1 MGYQRRVHGDWEAAL
16 PWAANRVVMR
26 SLQLVL
32 LGLGCILGEPDV
44 FENYFDDELRFV
56 DVPQEVVLKACLA
69 NGDDTVKKI
78 QKAYD
83 KCFGKDY
90 SFDDLADTVG
100 RDSDNDD
107 LPDEYE
113 ANEGCFYKTMD
124 WVKGNQVQP
133 SVIEAD
139 MAGLPGFDSFK
150 DDINSCSAWSGNFGG
165 RKKRDLGSEDE
176 ELEEVPSVMESGNGP
191 LQWVRSLVRNVRSA
205 EAGQGDKKGKK
216 GKGKGKGKKGKGRK
230 ADKGKGDKKG
240 KKNGNK
246 KNGARKGGKKGKGKG
261 GNTKKGNGKKTRK
274 DDKEGKNGKNNK
286 KQGNRKNK
294 GKGNEKKKNDK
305 KSSKEKGRSG
315 KDSKLLP
322 DFLYNQL
329 WCFDLAM
336 EQALERCVE
345 DKLQ

>member
-1 MGYQRRVHGDWEAAL
+1 ME
-16 PWAANRVVMR
+16 MT
-26 SLQLVL
+26 QL
-32 LGLGCILGEPDV
+32 
-44 FENYFDDELRFV
+44 
-56 DVPQEVVLKACLA
+56 
-69 NGDDTVKKI
+69 KKI

-176 ELEEVPSVMESGNGP
+176 EVEEVPSVMESGNGP

-205 EAGQGDKKGKK
+205 EPGQGDKKGKK

-230 ADKGKGDKKG
+230 AKKGKGDKKG
-240 KKNGNK
+240 KKNG
-246 KNGARKGGKKGKGKG
+246 ARKGGNTGKGKE
-261 GNTKKGNGKKTRK
+261 GNKKKG
-274 DDKEGKNGKNNK
+274 
-286 KQGNRKNK
+286 
-294 GKGNEKKKNDK
+294 GKGNKGRNNQK
-305 KSSKEKGRSG
+305 KGRSE

-322 DFLYNQL
+322 EFLYNQL

-336 EQALERCVE
+336 EQAL
-345 DKLQ
+345 

>member
-1 MGYQRRVHGDWEAAL
+1 LCVNLRHFV
-16 PWAANRVVMR
+16 
-26 SLQLVL
+26 S
-32 LGLGCILGEPDV
+32 DV

-176 ELEEVPSVMESGNGP
+176 EMEEVPSIMESGNGP

-205 EAGQGDKKGKK
+205 ESEKADKKKGKKGKK
-216 GKGKGKGKKGKGRK
+216 GKGNGTQKGKGNRTQKGKGKKKGQN
-230 ADKGKGDKKG
+230 
-240 KKNGNK
+240 NGNK
-246 KNGARKGGKKGKGKG
+246 KNRARKGKGGKGGNKQSSKGKKARNNQKKGKKGKNNDRKGGKKNEKKGD
-261 GNTKKGNGKKTRK
+261 NTKKNENDSGKK
-274 DDKEGKNGKNNK
+274 
-286 KQGNRKNK
+286 
-294 GKGNEKKKNDK
+294 
-305 KSSKEKGRSG
+305 KGRSG

-322 DFLYNQL
+322 EFLYNQL

>member
-1 MGYQRRVHGDWEAAL
+1 ME
-16 PWAANRVVMR
+16 MT
-26 SLQLVL
+26 QL
-32 LGLGCILGEPDV
+32 
-44 FENYFDDELRFV
+44 
-56 DVPQEVVLKACLA
+56 
-69 NGDDTVKKI
+69 KKI

-124 WVKGNQVQP
+124 WVKGSQVQP

-165 RKKRDLGSEDE
+165 RKKRDLGKEDE

-205 EAGQGDKKGKK
+205 EPGQGDKKGKK
-216 GKGKGKGKKGKGRK
+216 GKGKK
-230 ADKGKGDKKG
+230 ADKGKGKKKG

-246 KNGARKGGKKGKGKG
+246 KNSARKGGKKGEGKEGNKKKGGKGK
-261 GNTKKGNGKKTRK
+261 
-274 DDKEGKNGKNNK
+274 
-286 KQGNRKNK
+286 
-294 GKGNEKKKNDK
+294 KKKKKKK
-305 KSSKEKGRSG
+305 KS
-315 KDSKLLP
+315 
-322 DFLYNQL
+322 
-329 WCFDLAM
+329 
-336 EQALERCVE
+336 
-345 DKLQ
+345 

>member
-1 MGYQRRVHGDWEAAL
+1 
-16 PWAANRVVMR
+16 MR

-124 WVKGNQVQP
+124 WVKGNKVQP

-205 EAGQGDKKGKK
+205 EPGKDNKKGKGKK
-216 GKGKGKGKKGKGRK
+216 GKGKDKGKKGKGRK
-230 ADKGKGDKKG
+230 AEKGKGNKKG

-246 KNGARKGGKKGKGKG
+246 KNGARKGGNRGKGKG
-261 GNTKKGNGKKTRK
+261 GNKKKGGKGNRARNNQKKGKSGKKNGKKGDKKNK
-274 DDKEGKNGKNNK
+274 DSDSNK
-286 KQGNRKNK
+286 K
-294 GKGNEKKKNDK
+294 
-305 KSSKEKGRSG
+305 KGRSG
-315 KDSKLLP
+315 KDLKLLP
-322 DFLYNQL
+322 EFLYNQL

>member
-1 MGYQRRVHGDWEAAL
+1 MG
-16 PWAANRVVMR
+16 
-26 SLQLVL
+26 
-32 LGLGCILGEPDV
+32 GEPDV

-56 DVPQEVVLKACLA
+56 DVSQEVVLKACLA

-124 WVKGNQVQP
+124 WVKGNKVQP

-205 EAGQGDKKGKK
+205 EPGKEEKKI
-216 GKGKGKGKKGKGRK
+216 
-230 ADKGKGDKKG
+230 
-240 KKNGNK
+240 GNK
-246 KNGARKGGKKGKGKG
+246 KKRARKGGNKGKGKG
-261 GNTKKGNGKKTRK
+261 GNKKKGNNGKKTRK
-274 DDKEGKNGKNNK
+274 DNKKGKNGKNNK
-286 KQGNRKNK
+286 KQSNRKNK
-294 GKGNEKKKNDK
+294 GKGNGTKKNDK
-305 KSSKEKGRSG
+305 NSSKEKGRSG
-315 KDSKLLP
+315 RDSKLLP
-322 DFLYNQL
+322 EFLYNQL
-329 WCFDLAM
+329 
-336 EQALERCVE
+336 
-345 DKLQ
+345 

>member
-1 MGYQRRVHGDWEAAL
+1 ME
-16 PWAANRVVMR
+16 MT
-26 SLQLVL
+26 QL
-32 LGLGCILGEPDV
+32 
-44 FENYFDDELRFV
+44 
-56 DVPQEVVLKACLA
+56 
-69 NGDDTVKKI
+69 KKI

-150 DDINSCSAWSGNFGG
+150 GDINSCSAWSGNFGG
-165 RKKRDLGSEDE
+165 RKKRDLGSEGE

-205 EAGQGDKKGKK
+205 EPGQGDK
-216 GKGKGKGKKGKGRK
+216 KGKGKGKKGKGRK
-230 ADKGKGDKKG
+230 AKKGKGDKKG
-240 KKNGNK
+240 KKNGARKEGNKKKGGKGNKGRNNQKKGRSDK
-246 KNGARKGGKKGKGKG
+246 KNGKKGGKK
-261 GNTKKGNGKKTRK
+261 N
-274 DDKEGKNGKNNK
+274 E
-286 KQGNRKNK
+286 NK
-294 GKGNEKKKNDK
+294 GDKTKKNDDN
-305 KSSKEKGRSG
+305 SSKKKGRSG

-322 DFLYNQL
+322 EFLYNQL
-329 WCFDLAM
+329 WCF
-336 EQALERCVE
+336 
-345 DKLQ
+345 

>member
-1 MGYQRRVHGDWEAAL
+1 
-16 PWAANRVVMR
+16 MR

-133 SVIEAD
+133 SVVEAD

-205 EAGQGDKKGKK
+205 EPGQGDKKGKK

-230 ADKGKGDKKG
+230 AKKGKGDKKG
-240 KKNGNK
+240 KKNGNT
-246 KNGARKGGKKGKGKG
+246 KNGARKRGNTGKGKEGNKKKGGKGNKGRNNQKKGRSDKKNGKKGGKK
-261 GNTKKGNGKKTRK
+261 
-274 DDKEGKNGKNNK
+274 
-286 KQGNRKNK
+286 
-294 GKGNEKKKNDK
+294 NEKKGDKTKKNDNI
-305 KSSKEKGRSG
+305 SSKKKGRSG

-322 DFLYNQL
+322 EFLYNQL

>member
-1 MGYQRRVHGDWEAAL
+1 
-16 PWAANRVVMR
+16 
-26 SLQLVL
+26 
-32 LGLGCILGEPDV
+32 LGEPDV

-205 EAGQGDKKGKK
+205 EPGKEDRKKGKK
-216 GKGKGKGKKGKGRK
+216 GKGNKGKKGKGRK
-230 ADKGKGDKKG
+230 TEMGKG
-240 KKNGNK
+240 KKKGNNNANK
-246 KNGARKGGKKGKGKG
+246 KKRAGKGGKKGKGKG
-261 GNTKKGNGKKTRK
+261 GNKKKGNNGKRTRK
-274 DDKEGKNGKNNK
+274 DNKKGKNGKNNK

-305 KSSKEKGRSG
+305 NSSEKKGRSG

-322 DFLYNQL
+322 EFLYNQL

>member
-1 MGYQRRVHGDWEAAL
+1 ME
-16 PWAANRVVMR
+16 MT
-26 SLQLVL
+26 QL
-32 LGLGCILGEPDV
+32 
-44 FENYFDDELRFV
+44 
-56 DVPQEVVLKACLA
+56 
-69 NGDDTVKKI
+69 KKI

-139 MAGLPGFDSFK
+139 MAGLPDFDSFK

-205 EAGQGDKKGKK
+205 EPGQGDKKGKK
-216 GKGKGKGKKGKGRK
+216 GKGKGKGKKGKGGK
-230 ADKGKGDKKG
+230 AKKGKGDKKG
-240 KKNGNK
+240 KKNGTRKGGNTGKGKEGNKKKGGKGNKGRNNQKKGRSDK
-246 KNGARKGGKKGKGKG
+246 KNGKKGGKK
-261 GNTKKGNGKKTRK
+261 
-274 DDKEGKNGKNNK
+274 
-286 KQGNRKNK
+286 
-294 GKGNEKKKNDK
+294 NEKKGDKTEKNDNN
-305 KSSKEKGRSG
+305 SSKKKGRSG

-322 DFLYNQL
+322 EFLYNQL

>member
-1 MGYQRRVHGDWEAAL
+1 
-16 PWAANRVVMR
+16 MR

-124 WVKGNQVQP
+124 WVKGNKVQP

-205 EAGQGDKKGKK
+205 EPGKEEKKIGKKGKK
-216 GKGKGKGKKGKGRK
+216 GRGRKAEKGKGN
-230 ADKGKGDKKG
+230 KKG
-240 KKNGNK
+240 KKNANK
-246 KNGARKGGKKGKGKG
+246 KKRARKGGNKGKGKG
-261 GNTKKGNGKKTRK
+261 GNKKKGNNGKKTRK
-274 DDKEGKNGKNNK
+274 DNKKGKNGKNNK
-286 KQGNRKNK
+286 KQSNRKNK
-294 GKGNEKKKNDK
+294 GKGNGTKKNDK
-305 KSSKEKGRSG
+305 NSSKEKGRSG
-315 KDSKLLP
+315 RDSKLLP
-322 DFLYNQL
+322 EFLYNQL

>member
-1 MGYQRRVHGDWEAAL
+1 MG
-16 PWAANRVVMR
+16 
-26 SLQLVL
+26 
-32 LGLGCILGEPDV
+32 
-44 FENYFDDELRFV
+44 
-56 DVPQEVVLKACLA
+56 
-69 NGDDTVKKI
+69 
-78 QKAYD
+78 
-83 KCFGKDY
+83 
-90 SFDDLADTVG
+90 ADTVG

-205 EAGQGDKKGKK
+205 EPDKENKRKAKKGKS
-216 GKGKGKGKKGKGRK
+216 KGKGKKGRGRK
-230 ADKGKGDKKG
+230 ADKGKGKKKG

-246 KNGARKGGKKGKGKG
+246 NNSARKGG
-261 GNTKKGNGKKTRK
+261 
-274 DDKEGKNGKNNK
+274 
-286 KQGNRKNK
+286 NK
-294 GKGNEKKKNDK
+294 GKEKERNKKKGGKGNKGRNNQKKGRSDKKNGEKGGKKNEK
-305 KSSKEKGRSG
+305 KGRSG

-322 DFLYNQL
+322 EFLYNQL

-336 EQALERCVE
+336 EQALERCV
-345 DKLQ
+345 

>member
-1 MGYQRRVHGDWEAAL
+1 LCVNLRHFV
-16 PWAANRVVMR
+16 
-26 SLQLVL
+26 S
-32 LGLGCILGEPDV
+32 DV

-205 EAGQGDKKGKK
+205 EPGKKDENKGKKGKK
-216 GKGKGKGKKGKGRK
+216 GKGKRTQKGKGKTNANKKKRT
-230 ADKGKGDKKG
+230 GKGDKKG
-240 KKNGNK
+240 KG
-246 KNGARKGGKKGKGKG
+246 KGGKKRKGKE
-261 GNTKKGNGKKTRK
+261 GNGKKGNKGRNAQK
-274 DDKEGKNGKNNK
+274 KGRNGKKNGNSSKKEGEKEKKNGKNSKGKDSNK
-286 KQGNRKNK
+286 K
-294 GKGNEKKKNDK
+294 
-305 KSSKEKGRSG
+305 KGRSG

-322 DFLYNQL
+322 EFLYNQL

>member
-1 MGYQRRVHGDWEAAL
+1 M
-16 PWAANRVVMR
+16 
-26 SLQLVL
+26 
-32 LGLGCILGEPDV
+32 
-44 FENYFDDELRFV
+44 
-56 DVPQEVVLKACLA
+56 
-69 NGDDTVKKI
+69 GDDTVKKI

-205 EAGQGDKKGKK
+205 EPDKEKKRNAKK
-216 GKGKGKGKKGKGRK
+216 GKGKGKGKKGRGRRKERRMATKIIVQGKEAIKGREK
-230 ADKGKGDKKG
+230 NATKGRAAKGTREG
-240 KKNGNK
+240 I
-246 KNGARKGGKKGKGKG
+246 ARKREEA
-261 GNTKKGNGKKTRK
+261 TRK
-274 DDKEGKNGKNNK
+274 MAK
-286 KQGNRKNK
+286 KAARRMRRKVIK
-294 GKGNEKKKNDK
+294 QRK
-305 KSSKEKGRSG
+305 
-315 KDSKLLP
+315 
-322 DFLYNQL
+322 
-329 WCFDLAM
+329 M
-336 EQALERCVE
+336 ITT
-345 DKLQ
+345 

>member
-1 MGYQRRVHGDWEAAL
+1 MG
-16 PWAANRVVMR
+16 WAANRVVMR

-32 LGLGCILGEPDV
+32 IGLGCILGEPDV

-56 DVPQEVVLKACLA
+56 DVQQEVVLKACLA

-124 WVKGNQVQP
+124 WVKGNKVQP

-191 LQWVRSLVRNVRSA
+191 LQWGRSLVRNVRSA
-205 EAGQGDKKGKK
+205 EPGKEEKKNGKKKGKK
-216 GKGKGKGKKGKGRK
+216 GKRKGGNKKKGGKGNKAGNNQKKGRS
-230 ADKGKGDKKG
+230 G
-240 KKNGNK
+240 KKNGK
-246 KNGARKGGKKGKGKG
+246 KGSGKKGDK
-261 GNTKKGNGKKTRK
+261 TKKKDSDKK
-274 DDKEGKNGKNNK
+274 DSNK
-286 KQGNRKNK
+286 K
-294 GKGNEKKKNDK
+294 
-305 KSSKEKGRSG
+305 KGRSG
-315 KDSKLLP
+315 KDLKLLP
-322 DFLYNQL
+322 EFLYNQL

>member
-1 MGYQRRVHGDWEAAL
+1 MG
-16 PWAANRVVMR
+16 WAANRVVMR

-56 DVPQEVVLKACLA
+56 DVPQEVVLKACLS

-176 ELEEVPSVMESGNGP
+176 ELEEVPSVMESGNWP

-205 EAGQGDKKGKK
+205 EPGQGDKKGKK
-216 GKGKGKGKKGKGRK
+216 GKGRK
-230 ADKGKGDKKG
+230 AKKGKGDKKG
-240 KKNGNK
+240 KKNGNT
-246 KNGARKGGKKGKGKG
+246 KNGARKRGNTGKGKEGNKKKGGKGNKGRNNQKKGRSDKKNGKKGGKK
-261 GNTKKGNGKKTRK
+261 
-274 DDKEGKNGKNNK
+274 
-286 KQGNRKNK
+286 
-294 GKGNEKKKNDK
+294 NEK
-305 KSSKEKGRSG
+305 KGRSG

-322 DFLYNQL
+322 EFLYNQL
-329 WCFDLAM
+329 WCF
-336 EQALERCVE
+336 
-345 DKLQ
+345 

>member
-1 MGYQRRVHGDWEAAL
+1 MGGNPGIDITAVIEDAILNAEDA
-16 PWAANRVVMR
+16 V
-26 SLQLVL
+26 
-32 LGLGCILGEPDV
+32 GLDAW
-44 FENYFDDELRFV
+44 FV

-124 WVKGNQVQP
+124 WVKGNKVQP

-165 RKKRDLGSEDE
+165 RKKR
-176 ELEEVPSVMESGNGP
+176 
-191 LQWVRSLVRNVRSA
+191 
-205 EAGQGDKKGKK
+205 
-216 GKGKGKGKKGKGRK
+216 
-230 ADKGKGDKKG
+230 
-240 KKNGNK
+240 
-246 KNGARKGGKKGKGKG
+246 
-261 GNTKKGNGKKTRK
+261 
-274 DDKEGKNGKNNK
+274 
-286 KQGNRKNK
+286 
-294 GKGNEKKKNDK
+294 
-305 KSSKEKGRSG
+305 
-315 KDSKLLP
+315 
-322 DFLYNQL
+322 
-329 WCFDLAM
+329 
-336 EQALERCVE
+336 
-345 DKLQ
+345 

>member
-1 MGYQRRVHGDWEAAL
+1 MG
-16 PWAANRVVMR
+16 RVVMR

-32 LGLGCILGEPDV
+32 LDLGCILGEPDV

-100 RDSDNDD
+100 RDSDNDE

-124 WVKGNQVQP
+124 WVKGNEVQP
-133 SVIEAD
+133 SVVEAD
-139 MAGLPGFDSFK
+139 MAGLPDFDSFK

-176 ELEEVPSVMESGNGP
+176 ELEGVPSVMESGNGP

-205 EAGQGDKKGKK
+205 EPGQGDKKGKK

-230 ADKGKGDKKG
+230 AKKGKGDKKG
-240 KKNGNK
+240 KKNGARKEGNKKKGGKGNKGRNNQKKGRSDK
-246 KNGARKGGKKGKGKG
+246 KNGKKGGKK
-261 GNTKKGNGKKTRK
+261 N
-274 DDKEGKNGKNNK
+274 E
-286 KQGNRKNK
+286 NK
-294 GKGNEKKKNDK
+294 GDKTKKNDDN
-305 KSSKEKGRSG
+305 SSKKKGRSG

-322 DFLYNQL
+322 EFLYNQL

>member
-1 MGYQRRVHGDWEAAL
+1 
-16 PWAANRVVMR
+16 MR

-133 SVIEAD
+133 SVVEAD

-205 EAGQGDKKGKK
+205 EPGKEDRKKGKK
-216 GKGKGKGKKGKGRK
+216 GKGNKGKKGKGRK
-230 ADKGKGDKKG
+230 TEMGKG
-240 KKNGNK
+240 KKKGNNNANK
-246 KNGARKGGKKGKGKG
+246 KKRAGKGGKKGKGKG
-261 GNTKKGNGKKTRK
+261 GNKKKGNNGKRTRK
-274 DDKEGKNGKNNK
+274 GNKEGKNGKNNK

-294 GKGNEKKKNDK
+294 GKDNKQKKNDK
-305 KSSKEKGRSG
+305 NSSEKKGRSG

-322 DFLYNQL
+322 EFLYNQL

>member
-1 MGYQRRVHGDWEAAL
+1 ME
-16 PWAANRVVMR
+16 MT
-26 SLQLVL
+26 QL
-32 LGLGCILGEPDV
+32 
-44 FENYFDDELRFV
+44 
-56 DVPQEVVLKACLA
+56 
-69 NGDDTVKKI
+69 KKI

-150 DDINSCSAWSGNFGG
+150 DDINSCSAWSGNFGS

-176 ELEEVPSVMESGNGP
+176 EVEEVPSVMESGNGP

-205 EAGQGDKKGKK
+205 EPDKENKRNAKK
-216 GKGKGKGKKGKGRK
+216 GKGKGKGKKGRGRK
-230 ADKGKGDKKG
+230 ADKGKGKKKG

-246 KNGARKGGKKGKGKG
+246 NNSARKGGKGNKGR
-261 GNTKKGNGKKTRK
+261 NNQKKGRSDKKNGKKG
-274 DDKEGKNGKNNK
+274 GKK
-286 KQGNRKNK
+286 
-294 GKGNEKKKNDK
+294 NEKK
-305 KSSKEKGRSG
+305 
-315 KDSKLLP
+315 
-322 DFLYNQL
+322 
-329 WCFDLAM
+329 
-336 EQALERCVE
+336 
-345 DKLQ
+345 

>member
-1 MGYQRRVHGDWEAAL
+1 M
-16 PWAANRVVMR
+16 
-26 SLQLVL
+26 S
-32 LGLGCILGEPDV
+32 
-44 FENYFDDELRFV
+44 
-56 DVPQEVVLKACLA
+56 QEVVLKACLA
-69 NGDDTVKKI
+69 NGDDTFKKI

-176 ELEEVPSVMESGNGP
+176 ELEEVPSVMESGTGP

-205 EAGQGDKKGKK
+205 EPDKEKKRNAKK
-216 GKGKGKGKKGKGRK
+216 GKGKGKGKKGRGRK
-230 ADKGKGDKKG
+230 ADKGKGKKKG

-246 KNGARKGGKKGKGKG
+246 NNSARKGGNKGKGKER
-261 GNTKKGNGKKTRK
+261 NKKKGGKGNKGRNNQKKGRSDKKNGKKG
-274 DDKEGKNGKNNK
+274 GKK
-286 KQGNRKNK
+286 
-294 GKGNEKKKNDK
+294 NEKKGDK
-305 KSSKEKGRSG
+305 T
-315 KDSKLLP
+315 
-322 DFLYNQL
+322 
-329 WCFDLAM
+329 
-336 EQALERCVE
+336 
-345 DKLQ
+345 

>member
-1 MGYQRRVHGDWEAAL
+1 MSEDWEAAL
-16 PWAANRVVMR
+16 HWAANRVVMR

-205 EAGQGDKKGKK
+205 EPGQGDKKGKK

-230 ADKGKGDKKG
+230 AKKGKGDKKG
-240 KKNGNK
+240 KKNGNT
-246 KNGARKGGKKGKGKG
+246 KNGARKRGNTGKGKEGNKKKGGKGNKGRNNQKKGRSDKKNGKKGGKK
-261 GNTKKGNGKKTRK
+261 
-274 DDKEGKNGKNNK
+274 
-286 KQGNRKNK
+286 
-294 GKGNEKKKNDK
+294 NEKKGDKTKKNDNN
-305 KSSKEKGRSG
+305 SSKKKGRSG

-322 DFLYNQL
+322 EFLYNQL

>member
-16 PWAANRVVMR
+16 HWAANRVVMR

-205 EAGQGDKKGKK
+205 EPGKDNKKGKGKK
-216 GKGKGKGKKGKGRK
+216 GKGKDKGKKGKGRK
-230 ADKGKGDKKG
+230 AEKGKGNKKG

-246 KNGARKGGKKGKGKG
+246 KNGARKGGNRGKGKG
-261 GNTKKGNGKKTRK
+261 GNKKKGGKGNRARNNQKKGKSGKKNGKKGDKKNK
-274 DDKEGKNGKNNK
+274 DSDSNK
-286 KQGNRKNK
+286 K
-294 GKGNEKKKNDK
+294 
-305 KSSKEKGRSG
+305 KGRSG
-315 KDSKLLP
+315 KDLKLLP
-322 DFLYNQL
+322 EFLYNQL

>member
-1 MGYQRRVHGDWEAAL
+1 MG
-16 PWAANRVVMR
+16 
-26 SLQLVL
+26 
-32 LGLGCILGEPDV
+32 
-44 FENYFDDELRFV
+44 
-56 DVPQEVVLKACLA
+56 
-69 NGDDTVKKI
+69 
-78 QKAYD
+78 
-83 KCFGKDY
+83 GKDY

-100 RDSDNDD
+100 RDSDNDE

-133 SVIEAD
+133 SVVEAD
-139 MAGLPGFDSFK
+139 MAGLPDFDSFK

-205 EAGQGDKKGKK
+205 EPGKEDRKKGKK
-216 GKGKGKGKKGKGRK
+216 GKGNKGKKGKGRK
-230 ADKGKGDKKG
+230 TEMGKG
-240 KKNGNK
+240 KKKGNNNANK
-246 KNGARKGGKKGKGKG
+246 KKRAGKGGKKGKR
-261 GNTKKGNGKKTRK
+261 TRKGN
-274 DDKEGKNGKNNK
+274 KEGKNGKNNK

-294 GKGNEKKKNDK
+294 GKDNKQKKNDK
-305 KSSKEKGRSG
+305 NSSEKKGRSG

-322 DFLYNQL
+322 EFLYNQL

>member
-1 MGYQRRVHGDWEAAL
+1 
-16 PWAANRVVMR
+16 MR

-205 EAGQGDKKGKK
+205 EPGQGDKKGKK

-230 ADKGKGDKKG
+230 AKKGKGDKKG
-240 KKNGNK
+240 KKNGTRKGGNTGKGKEGNKKKGGKGNKGRNNQKKGRSDK
-246 KNGARKGGKKGKGKG
+246 KNGKKGGKK
-261 GNTKKGNGKKTRK
+261 
-274 DDKEGKNGKNNK
+274 
-286 KQGNRKNK
+286 
-294 GKGNEKKKNDK
+294 NEKKGDKTKKNNNN
-305 KSSKEKGRSG
+305 SSKKKGRSG

-322 DFLYNQL
+322 EFLYNQL

>member
-1 MGYQRRVHGDWEAAL
+1 
-16 PWAANRVVMR
+16 
-26 SLQLVL
+26 
-32 LGLGCILGEPDV
+32 LGEPDV

-205 EAGQGDKKGKK
+205 EPGKEDRKKGKK
-216 GKGKGKGKKGKGRK
+216 GKGNKGKKGKGRK
-230 ADKGKGDKKG
+230 TEMGKG
-240 KKNGNK
+240 KKKGNNNANK
-246 KNGARKGGKKGKGKG
+246 KKRAGKGGKKGKGKG
-261 GNTKKGNGKKTRK
+261 GNKKKGNNGKRTRK
-274 DDKEGKNGKNNK
+274 DNKKGKNGKNNK

-305 KSSKEKGRSG
+305 NSSEKKGRSG

-322 DFLYNQL
+322 EFLYNQL

-336 EQALERCVE
+336 EQVFKPFDNNLVVFIPDVFLIVDNACRL
-345 DKLQ
+345 